1 MKRLSLYLFLV
12 LFTLPTPSQAD
23 DIRDFQIEG
32 MSIGDSLLDYFS
44 EEEINSQ
51 NKHEYPSSKKFLWI
65 SFHYK
70 KNFKI
75 YDVVQFH
82 IKSNDNK
89 YLIYSIA
96 GTNRYDNNIKDCY
109 KEMDEVVVEIS
120 KLFKDVEKYD
130 AGIRSHGG
138 DKSGKSKVKSVYF
151 NFKSGDVIN
160 AACTDWSAKIEK
172 EKKEWWDHLRV
183 GLSSKEFRDWLNN
196 EAFK

>member
-1 MKRLSLYLFLV
+1 MRVFIAVLV
-12 LFTLPTPSQAD
+12 LIFSFQSWTKAD
-23 DIRDFQIEG
+23 DIRDFEIEG

-51 NKHEYPSSKKFLWI
+51 NKHEYPSSKKFLWL

-89 YLIYSIA
+89 YIIYSVA
-96 GTNRYDNNIKDCY
+96 GTNRYDKNIEGCY
-109 KEMDEVVVEIS
+109 KEMDEVVAEIS
-120 KLFKDVEKYD
+120 QLFKDLKKND
-130 AGIRSHGG
+130 PGIQIHGC
-138 DKSGKSKVKSVYF
+138 DKSGKSKFKSVYF
-151 NFKSGDVIN
+151 YFKSGDVI
-160 AACTDWSAKIEK
+160 AVACTDWSEKIEK

-183 GLSSKEFRDWLNN
+183 SLDSKEFTVWLRN
-196 EAFK
+196 EAYK